1 MKEPVVLDKTFQ
13 DILHQLEHSQDHYFI
28 TGRAGTGKSTL
39 LQLFRKT
46 THKKVVV
53 LSPTGISALNVQGQ
67 TIHSFFQFAP
77 KLLVPKELFLIRRLV
92 HLLKAV
98 EVIIID
104 EVSMV
109 RADVLDAIDHSL
121 RMHRNIHL
129 PFGGVQMLFI
139 GDLFQLPP
147 VLSSQEEKEYFRTYY
162 PGPYFFDAHVMQ
174 TGIPLRMVELT
185 KVYRQTERHFIRLL
199 DDLRRM
205 QMDYDGLEEL
215 NERYLPDSPI
225 QEPFLTLCST
235 NAAAQKINAE
245 RLAEIDTPPHS
256 YLAEVQG
263 DFNPKLFPT
272 DYKLEL
278 RTDAQVMLIRNDPDK
293 RFVNGTLA
301 QIIELT
307 DEEIKVRLDTH
318 KEEEQVI
325 RLPKMTWE
333 ITRYKYVAES
343 GDSIQS
349 EVIGSFTQYPVR
361 LAWAV
366 TIHKSQGQTYDR
378 VAVDLGRG
386 AFEHG
391 QTYVALSR
399 CRTLGGLY
407 LKKPLTPR
415 DIFVDERIVEFYQKV
430 RE

>member
-1 MKEPVVLDKTFQ
+1 MLDKSFQ
-13 DILHQLEHSQDHYFI
+13 DILHQLEHTRDHYFI

-46 THKKVVV
+46 TRKKVVV

-77 KLLVPKELFLIRRLV
+77 KLLVPHELHVIRRLV

-98 EVIIID
+98 EVIIVD

-109 RADVLDAIDHSL
+109 RADILDAMDLSL
-121 RMHRNIHL
+121 RLHRNL
-129 PFGGVQMLFI
+129 DVPFGDVQMLFF

-147 VLSSQEEKEYFRTYY
+147 VISSQEEKEYFRTYY
-162 PGPYFFDAHVMQ
+162 AGAYFFDAHVMRDVTQ
-174 TGIPLRMVELT
+174 VRMIELT

-205 QMDYDGLEEL
+205 QLDYEGLEEL
-215 NERYLPDSPI
+215 NERYLPDAAIP
-225 QEPFLTLCST
+225 EPYLTLCST
-235 NAAAQKINAE
+235 NAAAQKINAD
-245 RLAEIDTPPHS
+245 RLQQLDTAS
-256 YLAEVQG
+256 LFYTGSVQG
-263 DFNPKLFPT
+263 DFSERLFPT
-272 DYKLEL
+272 EYRLEL
-278 RTDAQVMLIRNDPDK
+278 REKAQVMLIRNDPDK

-301 QIIELT
+301 TVMAL
-307 DEEIKVRLDTH
+307 DEDTVTVRV
-318 KEEEQVI
+318 EQDAGQATEFA
-325 RLPKMTWE
+325 LPRMTWE
-333 ITRYKYVAES
+333 ITRYTYVAGSTEP
-343 GDSIQS
+343 IQS
-349 EVIGSFTQYPVR
+349 SVAGSFTQYPVR

-407 LKKPLTPR
+407 LKKRLTQR
-415 DIFVDERIVEFYQKV
+415 DIFVDERIIDFYNRIK
-430 RE
+430 